1 MPLKNMYR
9 WITAVLVAVL
19 GNDVSAQDVRLQAIF
34 GSSAMFEIDG
44 RQRLLKSGASSP
56 EGIQLV
62 SVTSKAALI
71 RIDDREQR
79 LTMDAPVAASYAE
92 VDRAEVRLTPDS
104 RGHYSTTAWI
114 NGRRVTVMVD
124 TGATSI
130 AFNYPT
136 ARNLGL
142 DLSRARP
149 LNVSTASGVEKAY
162 QVQLDSVTIGGIKVH
177 NVEATVLGNDFPEV
191 TLLGNSFLSRV
202 DMQQQGG
209 LLLLRARN

>member
-1 MPLKNMYR
+1 M
-9 WITAVLVAVL
+9 LVAVL